1 MNHDSREL
9 IALLA
14 DQYVLGTLRG
24 RARAR
29 FEGVVLSNENARAS
43 VRKAEDRMLALSLAL
58 EPVQPTA
65 GTWTAIAREVGI
77 TASTTTT
84 GSRAARS
91 TWRMALAAAI
101 ALFAI
106 GVAWVV
112 VDRTGQPT
120 AMANLATEHGA
131 PLWNLA
137 TYKDGKRLTVQ
148 VSGDVKPEP
157 GHSYE
162 LWALPAGGTPVSLGL
177 LPEGGQLIRDL
188 TAAQTE
194 ALRRSPKVAVSLEP
208 RGGSRT
214 GAPTGP
220 VLYVADLRGNPTP
233 S

>member
-1 MNHDSREL
+1 MKYDSHE
-9 IALLA
+9 LLA
-14 DQYVLGTLRG
+14 RLADAYVLGTLRG

-29 FEGVVLSNENARAS
+29 FANVVMSNETARAS
-43 VRKAEDRMLALSLAL
+43 VRRAEDQMLALSLAL
-58 EPVQPTA
+58 EPVQPAA

-77 TASTTTT
+77 IESTTTT
-84 GSRAARS
+84 DSRAARS
-91 TWRMALAAAI
+91 TWRMALAAAL

-106 GVAWVV
+106 GIAWVV
-112 VDRTGQPT
+112 IDRPGQPT
-120 AMANLATEHGA
+120 AIANLATERGA
-131 PLWNLA
+131 PLWNVA
-137 TYKDGKRLTVQ
+137 TFKDGTRLSVQ
-148 VSGDVKPEP
+148 VAGDVQSEP

-177 LPEGGQLIRDL
+177 LPEGGELTRDL
-188 TAAQTE
+188 TAAQAE

-220 VLYVADLRGNPTP
+220 VLYVADLQGNPTP